1 MLHLKN
7 ESLALRLG
15 RAGRR
20 CALSFSFTL
29 LAIEFLDEFVFGV
42 REVSWP
48 LVRNDLQLS
57 YTEIGLLMSVPSI
70 FGCMVEPVLGI
81 LGDVWK
87 RRAIVLGGGIF
98 FTLAFLLVAV
108 SNGSTLLLLAFMLF
122 SPASGAFV
130 NLSQAALMDAAPARR
145 EQNMARWE
153 LAGSLGNVV
162 GPLTLGLALMVGAGW
177 RGVHI
182 ILFALSLVLVAA
194 AWRFPFVTPSADAQK
209 QHARISLWK
218 GVRQALRAL
227 CRREVL
233 RWLILLELADLMM
246 DGLHGYLALYF
257 VDVVN
262 LSEAQAGLSLIV
274 WTCAGLPGDI
284 LLLPLLE
291 RVRGLSYLRLSALV
305 ILLLFPAFLL
315 VPGVTLKLV
324 ALGLIGFANAGWYSI
339 LKAQLYAAMPG
350 QSGAVMALGNLSGLF
365 TSLVPLGLGLFAER
379 FGLGAAMWL
388 LLLGPIALLFGVPRE
403 SK

>member
-15 RAGRR
+15 RAGRK

-70 FGCMVEPVLGI
+70 FGCVVEPVLGI

-87 RRAIVLGGGIF
+87 RRAIILGGGIF
-98 FTLAFLLVAV
+98 FTLAFLLIAV
-108 SNGSTLLLLAFMLF
+108 SNGFTLLLLAFMLF

-162 GPLTLGLALMVGAGW
+162 GPLALGLALMVGAGW
-177 RGVHI
+177 RGVHV
-182 ILFALSLVLVAA
+182 ILFALSLMLVAA
-194 AWRFPFVTPSADAQK
+194 AWRFPFVTPSADME
-209 QHARISLWK
+209 QHARIGLWK

-227 CRREVL
+227 KRREVL
-233 RWLILLELADLMM
+233 RWLILLELADLVM

-257 VDVVN
+257 VDVVG

-324 ALGLIGFANAGWYSI
+324 VLGLIGFSNAGWYSI